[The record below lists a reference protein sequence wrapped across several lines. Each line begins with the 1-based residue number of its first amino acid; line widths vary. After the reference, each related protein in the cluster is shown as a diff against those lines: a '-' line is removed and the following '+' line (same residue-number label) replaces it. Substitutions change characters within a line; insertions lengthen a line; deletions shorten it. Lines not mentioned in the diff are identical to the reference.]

1 MDGVNPA
8 RLLLPRRRETAAG
21 SIGVRGA
28 SISSGSSPI
37 PLFCD
42 GVLARRRIFHDQP
55 VKGPL
60 ASCGRFG
67 FASR

>member
-1 MDGVNPA
+1 M
-8 RLLLPRRRETAAG
+8 LPRAAG
-21 SIGVRGA
+21 SNSHKHESRAQTCVTRR
-28 SISSGSSPI
+28 SMPI
-37 PLFCD
+37 PLSCD
-42 GVLARRRIFHDQP
+42 GVLAQRRIFHDQP